1 MPSKMTANPVKP
13 SRHRAGKPVTEESS
27 DEEAS
32 DLESEDSRDKPDQA
46 KRISVEVAARTK
58 VIEPA
63 RSPEVEEEEGF
74 VTESSEDAE
83 GNEISGD
90 NEEESE
96 ETSEEEDES
105 EQEKPRLLLRPTFI
119 RKDMRRVIAPTIID
133 ESEAQQNEKADALVQ
148 EQLEKNAAAR
158 AAGKKHWDDDEEIG
172 GDTID
177 DTDGLDPEAEYEAW
191 KLREFKR
198 VKRERDTIET
208 AEKEREEVDRRRNLS
223 KEERDA
229 EDREFIEQQR
239 NEQDSKGK
247 MGYLQKYYH
256 KGAFFQDDA
265 KAEGLD
271 RRDIMGSRYQDDVKN
286 REALPEYMQIR
297 DMTRLG
303 RKGRTKYKDLKSED
317 TGRWGAFEG
326 KGPRRADGSVDERF
340 MPDRDGARGASGA
353 NAIEV
358 REKRQAPESAPEG
371 PRAGV
376 RREVRHRDDTYTP
389 DRNGREGRHDPR
401 SPIRRAQRSNS
412 RPRSPSPRR
421 NRWRD
426 DRDRRKRSPSP
437 HSSRYDRDKRRK
449 REAS

>member
-13 SRHRAGKPVTEESS
+13 SRHRAGKPVAEESS

-32 DLESEDSRDKPDQA
+32 DLESENSRDKPNKA
-46 KRISVEVAARTK
+46 GRVPVEVAARAK
-58 VIEPA
+58 VVESP
-63 RSPEVEEEEGF
+63 RSPEVEEEGF
-74 VTESSEDAE
+74 VTETSEDAE

-90 NEEESE
+90 SEEESE

-105 EQEKPRLLLRPTFI
+105 EQEKPQLLLRPTFI
-119 RKDMRRVIAPTIID
+119 RKDMRRAIAPTVID
-133 ESEAQQNEKADALVQ
+133 ESEVRQNEKADALVQ

-158 AAGKKHWDDDEEIG
+158 AAGKKHWDDDEELDG
-172 GDTID
+172 NTID

-191 KLREFKR
+191 KLRELKR

-239 NEQDSKGK
+239 TEQDGKGK

-286 REALPEYMQIR
+286 REALPQYMQIR

-326 KGPRRADGSVDERF
+326 RGPRKADSSVDERF

-353 NAIEV
+353 NTIEV
-358 REKRQAPESAPEG
+358 GEKRQAPKNAPEG

-376 RREVRHRDDTYTP
+376 RREARYRDDTYTP
-389 DRNGREGRHDPR
+389 GRKKREGQRHSR
-401 SPIRRAQRSNS
+401 SPVRRAQRSNS
-412 RPRSPSPRR
+412 RQRSPSPRQD
-421 NRWRD
+421 RWRD
-426 DRDRRKRSPSP
+426 DQDRRKRSPSP
-437 HSSRYDRDKRRK
+437 YSSRYDRDKRRK